1 METEDV
7 SLETEG
13 EETLENFEKEDGP
26 EPAIAE
32 ANQEPEGVGE
42 PEEGKEEPEPA
53 AMRENS
59 QEKPAEG
66 EEPTLTTLKTPLES
80 PAGEGTQVA
89 PEEVD
94 EVLDNGKQED

>member
-13 EETLENFEKEDGP
+13 EETLENFEKKMAGA
-26 EPAIAE
+26 AIAE
-32 ANQEPEGVGE
+32 ANQELRGWRAGRGEGRTRAGGNAGE
-42 PEEGKEEPEPA
+42 LPG
-53 AMRENS
+53 
-59 QEKPAEG
+59 KPAG
-66 EEPTLTTLKTPLES
+66 RGRATLTTLKTPLES

-94 EVLDNGKQED
+94 EALDNGKQED